1 MPQAVTSTQLNN
13 LQQSVQSGGVGAAAQ
28 AYGNLYAQGYN
39 YAGWAGGVATGDTIS
54 GQAALSY
61 LQGTAMMGMGGDQCR
76 NLTQQQIDK
85 IRTDMANQTLEKYK
99 EIARDNGGILD
110 RDLTYQETKDIHDK
124 VFRENS
130 LSLDNWTLNTP
141 MELIREKYGD
151 QAVENLWK
159 QIRDTGGDGAD
170 AAMINSIL
178 LTFMKGAQDSQNPE
192 TRQKADSWLD
202 QFDELSEWWDVISDF
217 VSTNFTSALNFI
229 QRSDPLTLDVDGDG
243 IETVSANSGI
253 TFDFDGDGLKTGT
266 GWIKGDDA
274 LLVRDLDGNGRIDNG
289 SELFGV
295 DTIKRDGSKARD
307 GFDALRELDSNADGV
322 FDAQDEHFASVRV
335 WQDRNQDGVSQ
346 SNELK
351 TLNEHGIAS
360 ISLGSTAAS
369 QNSNGNLISATG
381 SYTRSDGTQ
390 GSLANLDLAANAFYR
405 QFTDRIALDDTAKA
419 LPNMQGSGAVRDL
432 REASMLN
439 AGLKSV
445 LGEYGAAETRQE
457 QLALLDRLIAEWAGS
472 SGYRTFDQRVSDLG
486 TDAYKVEFAYS
497 WEKPTAS
504 FAVGS
509 TSGGSGSGGS
519 IAITE
524 GLTSTGPTAAQ
535 LEKAA
540 LLEKIKFL
548 EVFNAQNFFNF
559 TRPAST
565 SDNDGL
571 RFSASISSGS
581 MNGGSVG
588 GSISIAGQTFYI
600 TEQDISINAGQA
612 ALINQAYAALRE
624 SIYQGLLLQTRLE
637 PYIKEISLDLG
648 ENGFTFDFSGILAK
662 LEETRASDPVKAT
675 VDLFELSKEKFAG
688 VSVAIHE
695 SALIGE
701 WIQQLTSAQI
711 EELKAQFGPE
721 SRVVIDTAN
730 AGSLQGGNGTDFL
743 LGIGG
748 NDTLRGGEGNDYLDG
763 GAGND
768 SLQGGNGND
777 LLLGGEG
784 NDYLYGENGNDVLDG
799 GAGNDYLSG
808 GAGSDVYRFARG
820 WGQDTIS
827 DYDTSAG
834 KLDAIE
840 FADDIAPDDIR
851 ITRSGD
857 SLVLSLAGS
866 TDRVTV
872 SSYFHQDASGP
883 YKVEEIR
890 FADGTAWSIE
900 QVKVMALQSTDG
912 NDTLYGYASDDAIA
926 GGLGNDTL
934 YGRAGNDALDGAA
947 GDDRLYG
954 EDGNDAL
961 SGGAGNDSLQGGNGN
976 DSLLGGEGNDY
987 LYGENGNDV
996 LDGGAGNDYLSGGA
1010 GSDTYLFG
1018 KGAGQDTV
1026 YNYDTSPDS
1035 LDTLLFGGDV
1045 GVEDI
1050 WFRRSGSNLEVS
1062 IIGSGD
1068 KATISNWYSG
1078 GSYHLDQFKTADGK
1092 TLLEGQVQSLVDAM
1106 AAFGVPAGGE
1116 GNLGAEQKLQLE
1128 TVIAANWQ

>member
-99 EIARDNGGILD
+99 EIARENGGILD

-170 AAMINSIL
+170 AAMINTIL

-266 GWIKGDDA
+266 GWVKGDDA

-351 TLNEHGIAS
+351 TLGEHGIAS
-360 ISLGSTAAS
+360 ISLGSTASS

-419 LPNMQGSGAVRDL
+419 LPDMQGSGAVRDL

-535 LEKAA
+535 LEQAA

-799 GAGNDYLSG
+799 GAGN
-808 GAGSDVYRFARG
+808 
-820 WGQDTIS
+820 
-827 DYDTSAG
+827 
-834 KLDAIE
+834 
-840 FADDIAPDDIR
+840 
-851 ITRSGD
+851 
-857 SLVLSLAGS
+857 
-866 TDRVTV
+866 
-872 SSYFHQDASGP
+872 
-883 YKVEEIR
+883 
-890 FADGTAWSIE
+890 
-900 QVKVMALQSTDG
+900 
-912 NDTLYGYASDDAIA
+912 
-926 GGLGNDTL
+926 
-934 YGRAGNDALDGAA
+934 
-947 GDDRLYG
+947 
-954 EDGNDAL
+954 
-961 SGGAGNDSLQGGNGN
+961 
-976 DSLLGGEGNDY
+976 
-987 LYGENGNDV
+987 
-996 LDGGAGNDYLSGGA
+996 
-1010 GSDTYLFG
+1010 
-1018 KGAGQDTV
+1018 
-1026 YNYDTSPDS
+1026 
-1035 LDTLLFGGDV
+1035 
-1045 GVEDI
+1045 
-1050 WFRRSGSNLEVS
+1050 
-1062 IIGSGD
+1062 
-1068 KATISNWYSG
+1068 
-1078 GSYHLDQFKTADGK
+1078 
-1092 TLLEGQVQSLVDAM
+1092 
-1106 AAFGVPAGGE
+1106 
-1116 GNLGAEQKLQLE
+1116 
-1128 TVIAANWQ
+1128 